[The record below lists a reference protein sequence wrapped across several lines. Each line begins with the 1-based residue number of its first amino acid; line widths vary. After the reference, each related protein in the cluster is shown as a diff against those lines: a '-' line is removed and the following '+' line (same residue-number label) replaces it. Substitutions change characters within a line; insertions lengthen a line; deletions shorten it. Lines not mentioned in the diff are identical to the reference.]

1 MTIDKRICSVFKSP
15 RKNEM
20 YLYVDKK
27 EGLARVPAE
36 LLTIFGTPKLVFD
49 LLLTPERKLAREDTV
64 QVLANIEQQGY
75 HLQMPPVEE
84 DDLISLP
91 DELLRFNDPL

>member
-1 MTIDKRICSVFKSP
+1 
-15 RKNEM
+15 M

-27 EGLARVPAE
+27 EGLGRVPAE
-36 LLTIFGTPKLVFD
+36 LLAIFGTPKLVFD
-49 LLLTPERKLAREDTV
+49 LLLTPQRKLAREDIA

-75 HLQMPPVEE
+75 HLQMPPQEE
-84 DDLISLP
+84 EDLISLP